1 LGVRNGIQSFSIG
14 SVIFTNKQ
22 GQTMDI
28 YLSMEA
34 EFAIEWHERRH
45 GLHLNTPKEKFD
57 VLCEMFEVVRHDMV
71 ESGDHVETNYLC
83 TYDDQEYVRVNYV

>member
-1 LGVRNGIQSFSIG
+1 MS
-14 SVIFTNKQ
+14 
-22 GQTMDI
+22 I

-34 EFAIEWHERRH
+34 EFAIEWQERRA
-45 GLHLNTPKEKFD
+45 GYHLITPKEKFD

-83 TYDDQEYVRVNYV
+83 TYDGHEYVRVDYV